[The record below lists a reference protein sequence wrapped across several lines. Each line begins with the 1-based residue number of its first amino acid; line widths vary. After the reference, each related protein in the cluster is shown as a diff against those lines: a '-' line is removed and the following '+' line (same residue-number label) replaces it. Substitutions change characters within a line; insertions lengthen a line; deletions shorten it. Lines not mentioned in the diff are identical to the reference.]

1 MIHIALI
8 ELLGYFASIL
18 IAVSMF
24 MKDIV
29 KLRIFNLAG
38 SLLFSI
44 YGFIVKTYPVAFM
57 NILIVIVN
65 LYYLYRSFKSKPES

>member
-1 MIHIALI
+1 MIHFTLI
-8 ELLGYFASIL
+8 ELLGYLASIL

-29 KLRIFNLAG
+29 KLRFLNLAG

-65 LYYLYRSFKSKPES
+65 LYYLYRAFQSKSES